1 MTSPTQYPS
10 LSFPPTYSFKANFL
24 PLLSHLEILSS
35 STQIIACLPKVPV
48 QKFFEFTDTSNPIII
63 PFFQYPSP
71 TPSPH
76 RLLPSFFTQLPGPTL
91 RYSLAN
97 NSLGHLTFCSTHLQ
111 DSIVLKLHKQI
122 TVARGKYLTNML
134 TGPLKTINTGA
145 APPRSDLRLRLR
157 GGKGQRPGPGFL
169 RLPTEG

>member
-10 LSFPPTYSFKANFL
+10 LSFPRSI
-24 PLLSHLEILSS
+24 HLRQIFCLFSATSEILSS

-48 QKFFEFTDTSNPIII
+48 QKFFEFTETSNPLII

-76 RLLPSFFTQLPGPTL
+76 RLLPSSFTQLPGPTL

-97 NSLGHLTFCSTHLQ
+97 NSLGHLTLCSTHLQ
-111 DSIVLKLHKQI
+111 DAIFLKLHKEI
-122 TVARGKYLTNML
+122 TVARGKYPTNML

-145 APPRSDLRLRLR
+145 APPASDLRARLR
-157 GGKGQRPGPGFL
+157 GRKGQRPHPGFV